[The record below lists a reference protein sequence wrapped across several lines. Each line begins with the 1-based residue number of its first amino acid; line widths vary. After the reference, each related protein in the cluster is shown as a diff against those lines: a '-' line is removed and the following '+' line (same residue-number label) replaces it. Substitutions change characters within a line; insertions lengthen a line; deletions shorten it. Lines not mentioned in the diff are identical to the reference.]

1 MVLNYFGDGGFRLQS
16 GDLSLL
22 VDPPNNRLK
31 ADIVL
36 RTLISAEAGVSES
49 SEIAFP
55 GEYEVRG
62 VEISGMG
69 VDEESTDKYLK
80 TVYLVRWDEMSFAFL
95 GHIKN
100 MLSTE
105 ILEGLNEPN
114 ILFLPVG
121 GGHFL
126 EAVDAAKLAKKVEP
140 NLIVPSFYKT
150 PADFLKAMGQ
160 KGREEEKLVF
170 KSKDIITESGKVLVL
185 KANN

>member
-1 MVLNYFGDGGFRLQS
+1 MILSYFGDGGFRLQS

-31 ADIVL
+31 ADVVL
-36 RTLISAEAGVSES
+36 RTLVSTEMTAPEVG
-49 SEIAFP
+49 EIAFP

-62 VEISGMG
+62 IEISGIG
-69 VDEESTDKYLK
+69 VIDESTDKYLK

-95 GHIKN
+95 GHVKN
-100 MLSTE
+100 VPSID

-121 GGHFL
+121 GGHFMSPQ
-126 EAVDAAKLAKKVEP
+126 DAAKVAKKIEP
-140 NLIVPSFYKT
+140 NLIVPAFYKT
-150 PADFLKAMGQ
+150 PTDFLKAMGQ

-170 KSKDIITESGKVLVL
+170 KKKDIITDTGKVLIL
-185 KANN
+185 KTNN